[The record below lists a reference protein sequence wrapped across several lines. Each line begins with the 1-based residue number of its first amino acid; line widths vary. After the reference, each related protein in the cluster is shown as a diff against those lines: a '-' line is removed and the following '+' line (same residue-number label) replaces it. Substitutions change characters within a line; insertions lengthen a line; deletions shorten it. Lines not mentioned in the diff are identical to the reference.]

1 MDNDVVVVGGG
12 IAGLTASAFL
22 AKSGIDVLLLEKNGD
37 IGGLVNSFKRNGFT
51 FDGGIRATENSGI
64 LFPMLRKLGIEI
76 DFAENEVSLG
86 FKKDVV
92 YLKDPGN
99 LKEYGD
105 LLKKHFKNE
114 ASNIDRILAEIKK
127 INNYVDILYGIDNPI
142 FLDIKKDRK
151 YLLKVIL
158 PWIFKYITTV
168 NKVERLKVPI
178 KDHLANFTKDASL
191 VDIRAQH
198 FFEATPA
205 FFALGYFSIYTD
217 YHYPTGG
224 TGTLT
229 QRLKD
234 NILENKGII
243 KCDTEIKSIDTEKGL
258 AADIKGNEYN
268 YKKLI
273 WAADLK
279 MLYKILQIEKI
290 KNKSTR
296 EKITKVKDITLDK
309 KGGES
314 VFTLYLCTDL
324 DKKYFSDIASGHFFY
339 TPSLKGLSNAGSIGK
354 PTKNNILKWL
364 KEYISL
370 NTFEISIPVLR
381 DSSLAPEG
389 KTGLIISILFD
400 YDIIKNISDSGW
412 YDEFKKICEDQ
423 IIEVLDKS
431 IYPGLAKKII
441 NQFSSTPMT
450 FKKRYNNS
458 EGAITGWA
466 FTNKNIPVET
476 RMIKIASI
484 PITPIPDI
492 FQAGQWAYSPS
503 GLPTSIMAGK
513 MAADRAIKELK

>member
-1 MDNDVVVVGGG
+1 LDNDVVVVGGG

-191 VDIRAQH
+191 VDIIAQH

-354 PTKNNILKWL
+354 PTKN
-364 KEYISL
+364 
-370 NTFEISIPVLR
+370 
-381 DSSLAPEG
+381 
-389 KTGLIISILFD
+389 
-400 YDIIKNISDSGW
+400 
-412 YDEFKKICEDQ
+412 
-423 IIEVLDKS
+423 
-431 IYPGLAKKII
+431 IY
-441 NQFSSTPMT
+441 
-450 FKKRYNNS
+450 
-458 EGAITGWA
+458 
-466 FTNKNIPVET
+466 
-476 RMIKIASI
+476 
-484 PITPIPDI
+484 
-492 FQAGQWAYSPS
+492 
-503 GLPTSIMAGK
+503 
-513 MAADRAIKELK
+513 